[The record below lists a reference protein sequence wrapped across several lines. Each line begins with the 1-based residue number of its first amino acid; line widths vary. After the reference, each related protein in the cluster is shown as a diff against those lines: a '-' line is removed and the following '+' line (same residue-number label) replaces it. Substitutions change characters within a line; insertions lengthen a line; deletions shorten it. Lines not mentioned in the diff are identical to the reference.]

1 MKIKLLYF
9 AQLREAAGV
18 SEETVEFARPV
29 TIGEFVRGILDQ
41 PAFEKCKGL
50 PFLFALNG
58 EFARPE
64 QQIEDQATLVILPPV
79 AGG

>member
-18 SEETVEFARPV
+18 SEQTVEVARPV
-29 TIGEFVRGILDQ
+29 TIGEFVRDFLDQ
-41 PAFEKCKGL
+41 PVFEKCKGL
-50 PFLFALNG
+50 PFLYALNG

-64 QQIEDQATLVILPPV
+64 QQIEDQATLVILPPA